1 MNASKILYTC
11 GGGTHTKY
19 STQKFI
25 MNEIKEPENMEMSA
39 LSIPRLNI
47 VKVLNSEKMTSSLIR
62 VFYPLAQV
70 DSFS

>member
-1 MNASKILYTC
+1 M
-11 GGGTHTKY
+11 KY

-25 MNEIKEPENMEMSA
+25 MNKIKEPENMEMSA

-70 DSFS
+70 DSFP